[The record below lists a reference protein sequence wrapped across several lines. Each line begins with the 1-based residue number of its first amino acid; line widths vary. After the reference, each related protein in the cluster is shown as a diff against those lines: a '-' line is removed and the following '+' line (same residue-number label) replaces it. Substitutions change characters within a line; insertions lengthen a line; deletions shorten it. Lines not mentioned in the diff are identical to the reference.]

1 MKRLLNDDTE
11 SDKNDNA
18 QIDQIFNSTNA
29 NHFMGLGESHFSL
42 GRFSEAVVPFKTAT
56 ELAPTNAMYF
66 DKLGMAHFK
75 LGQFSE
81 ALTAH
86 KMATDLDK
94 TNAMYFHNLGTTYSS
109 LGQVQ
114 EAVEPLKKATE
125 LDPTYARYF
134 KNLGEAH
141 LKLGQFSE
149 AVDAHKTA
157 TELDPTNAIY
167 FYNLGGA
174 HFKLG
179 KLQEAVVSFKTATDL
194 DKTNAMYFNNLGG
207 AHFKLG
213 KLQEAVVPFKTATD
227 LDKTNGLYF
236 NNLGITHFKLGE
248 FQEAVAPYKKA
259 AELAPTSP
267 LPTIALITPSHSA
280 KEVREI
286 ITKVIIPVNKFIIDS
301 STDKSLVKKKLLV
314 EKAKTNIADA
324 LVKYT
329 TTTSV
334 GKSTFLD
341 IALKLYLK
349 IGTEETLDKVC
360 EIPKNNNFSPE
371 KQAEMF
377 YAVGNVYSSKGI
389 YIKALI
395 EYKKS
400 IELNPKFLDS
410 YIQAKAACIAL
421 GQNEE
426 AQLYKDKADK
436 FFENTLVDT
445 SALDSEI
452 QEQNLVM
459 DLLGDI

>member
-1 MKRLLNDDTE
+1 MKRLLSTDTE

-18 QIDQIFNSTNA
+18 QFDQIFNSTNA
-29 NHFMGLGESHFSL
+29 NHFMDLGESHFSL
-42 GRFSEAVVPFKTAT
+42 GKFEEAVVPFKTAT

-66 DKLGMAHFK
+66 DKLGMAH
-75 LGQFSE
+75 LRLSQFSE
-81 ALTAH
+81 ALVPF
-86 KMATDLDK
+86 KKATDLDK
-94 TNAMYFHNLGTTYSS
+94 TNAIYFT
-109 LGQVQ
+109 
-114 EAVEPLKKATE
+114 
-125 LDPTYARYF
+125 
-134 KNLGEAH
+134 NLGEAH
-141 LKLGQFSE
+141 LKLGQFQE

-179 KLQEAVVSFKTATDL
+179 KLQEAVVPFKTATEL
-194 DKTNAMYFNNLGG
+194 DPTNAMYFNNLGG
-207 AHFKLG
+207 THFKLG
-213 KLQEAVVPFKTATD
+213 KLQEAVVPFKKATD

-259 AELAPTSP
+259 AELAPTRP
-267 LPTIALITPSHSA
+267 LPTIALITPSHSTQQ
-280 KEVREI
+280 VQEI

-301 STDKSLVKKKLLV
+301 STYKLLV

-341 IALKLYLK
+341 KALKLYLK

-360 EIPKNNNFSPE
+360 EISKNNNFSPE
-371 KQAEMF
+371 KQAEMLC
-377 YAVGNVYSSKGI
+377 AVGNVYSSKGI
-389 YIKALI
+389 YVKALV

-400 IELNPKFLDS
+400 IALNPKFLGS
-410 YIQAKAACIAL
+410 YIQAKAACIEL

-426 AQLYKDKADK
+426 AELYNKTQADG
-436 FFENTLVDT
+436 FFENTLVVDT
-445 SALDSEI
+445 LVLDAEI
-452 QEQNLVM
+452 YEQNSVM